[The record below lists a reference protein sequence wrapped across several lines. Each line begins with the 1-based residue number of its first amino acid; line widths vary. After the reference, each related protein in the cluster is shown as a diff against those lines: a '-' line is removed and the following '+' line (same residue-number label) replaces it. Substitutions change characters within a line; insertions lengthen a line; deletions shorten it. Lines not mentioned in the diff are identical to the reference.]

1 MVIHLKDTH
10 QFFILT
16 NVYRPNKHKNRE
28 LFCDELKKVKD
39 FIAAPWIVLGDFN
52 ITWSNNE
59 RMGAKSSM
67 AKVTKFNQLIGKLEL
82 MELNATNVG

>member
-1 MVIHLKDTH
+1 M
-10 QFFILT
+10 
-16 NVYRPNKHKNRE
+16 
-28 LFCDELKKVKD
+28 
-39 FIAAPWIVLGDFN
+39 LGDFN